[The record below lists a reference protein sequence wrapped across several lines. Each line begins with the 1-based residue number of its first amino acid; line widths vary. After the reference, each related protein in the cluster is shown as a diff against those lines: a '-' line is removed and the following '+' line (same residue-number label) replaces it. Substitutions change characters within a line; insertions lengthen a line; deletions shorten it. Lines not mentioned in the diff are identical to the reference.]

1 MSSENTDWEEP
12 GMITAV
18 LVWIGVVLALAL
30 LLTMALGPLIVQID
44 SKLYDRRER
53 RRAGVRVRG

>member
-1 MSSENTDWEEP
+1 
-12 GMITAV
+12 MITAV

-53 RRAGVRVRG
+53 RRAGCASAASPPHW